1 MDCRLSLQLDYDYVR
16 EPIQTRISLNEKI
29 LFEGNMEKTNWNFE
43 VNAEEQNTLRIY
55 LLNKKDGDTLVN
67 KDGDIIK
74 DTFIWVKSIMIDKRK
89 LRSAINDISRI
100 ITDKGSEIKY
110 ATYLSQNGYY
120 ELRFELPI
128 KNFLKR
134 YYATWQT
141 YKPVDVEKE
150 IANIDRFLEDL

>member
-1 MDCRLSLQLDYDYVR
+1 M
-16 EPIQTRISLNEKI
+16 
-29 LFEGNMEKTNWNFE
+29 
-43 VNAEEQNTLRIY
+43 
-55 LLNKKDGDTLVN
+55 NKA
-67 KDGDIIK
+67 GDIIK

-89 LRSAINDISRI
+89 LRYAINDISRI

>member
-1 MDCRLSLQLDYDYVR
+1 
-16 EPIQTRISLNEKI
+16 
-29 LFEGNMEKTNWNFE
+29 
-43 VNAEEQNTLRIY
+43 
-55 LLNKKDGDTLVN
+55 
-67 KDGDIIK
+67 
-74 DTFIWVKSIMIDKRK
+74 MIDKRK
-89 LRSAINDISRI
+89 LRYAIKDISRI